1 MFVLR
6 RVLPIVLSVLVL
18 STNFLPWAHAGIAVG
33 TEEVFGHE
41 IPVIG
46 WSAIVASLVLL
57 GLSVVGAVH
66 PSRWWWVGASFV
78 AALMVTSAAVTLATI
93 DVVDSAAVKWIIEV
107 LPEAV
112 RDSSPSI
119 SPSFGLWAMVGV
131 LTAQLVVMAVV
142 TVRLGASVGQK
153 SSRNSSSNVS

>member
-6 RVLPIVLSVLVL
+6 RVLPIVLSALVL
-18 STNFLPWAHAGIAVG
+18 STNFLPWANAGIAVG

-46 WSAIVASLVLL
+46 WSEIVASLVLL

-112 RDSSPSI
+112 KESSPFI
-119 SPSFGLWAMVGV
+119 SPSFGLWIMIGV
-131 LTAQLVVMAVV
+131 LVVDLVLLAFV
-142 TVRLGASVGQK
+142 TVRSGAACPKPLRS
-153 SSRNSSSNVS
+153 